1 MRQERRWTIATAT
14 VLLGVGAWQ
23 FSEGAYI
30 HAKARLAQV
39 LLHQAWDRTLA
50 GDRQVKPW
58 SWADTWPVARLVVPS
73 RGVDLLVLAGSNGR
87 TIAFGPGHVFG
98 TALPGKPGNSVIGGH
113 RDTNLAFLEEL
124 ELGASVLVEDDKGH
138 WTKYVV
144 ASTEVVDR
152 HDLWVLGT
160 SDRTELTLITCYPFN
175 ALRAGGPQRFVVRAY
190 AENKAHAG

>member
-1 MRQERRWTIATAT
+1 MRRERRWMIATAT

-23 FSEGAYI
+23 FSQGAYI

-50 GDRQVKPW
+50 GDQRVKPW

-98 TALPGKPGNSVIGGH
+98 TAMPGEPGNSVIGGH
-113 RDTNLAFLEEL
+113 RDTNLAFLEHL
-124 ELGASVLVEDDKGH
+124 EVGASVLVQDEKGH

-144 ASTEVVDR
+144 VSTEVVDR

-160 SDRTELTLITCYPFN
+160 SDRTELTLVTCFPFN

-190 AENKAHAG
+190 AEDEAHAG